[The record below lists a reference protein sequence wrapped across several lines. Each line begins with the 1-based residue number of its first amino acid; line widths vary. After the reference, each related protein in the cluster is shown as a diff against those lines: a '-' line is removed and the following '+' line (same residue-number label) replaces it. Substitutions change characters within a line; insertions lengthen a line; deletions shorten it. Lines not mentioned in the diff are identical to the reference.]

1 MNRQHRAPFLTT
13 QLFLLTSLASV
24 AWLAAGCDVPPSST
38 ETGKTEAPV
47 LLTAALTT
55 PFTTPSQAQLATAVG
70 SDRVFNV
77 WLGQTTAGLQVVGQM
92 FDFNGTSL
100 GAAKVYTN
108 TTHDKF
114 TPSVAYDGVGKFLIA
129 YGDRYSQTDDD
140 ILGIIVD
147 STGAL
152 VTTSL
157 IDFSTAF
164 DQQANVIY
172 VGSPINKWLATYQRN
187 PPSGNYSVLS
197 VYIDA
202 TGARGTSGTIVS
214 DPNLP
219 ITPQAAYST
228 ATGRLVY
235 AWSLGNGSLQMRGA
249 STAFALG
256 GVSTF
261 PLLAGHM
268 YEYQSLVYQPNISE
282 FGLAWLEEEPFI
294 DSGRAVRLRTFPIGC
309 EKLACANAESP
320 TQITTSATI
329 TDVNGP
335 RLTALGNLFII
346 HNGQGGPNL
355 PNGRNIKF
363 TSLNASGVVSTINTS
378 FVPACST
385 AITDK
390 LGLQYFVQAGSNST
404 ASRTNVFYDAFCPT
418 TTVVRGQLET
428 TTFSRTSYTVSN

>member
-1 MNRQHRAPFLTT
+1 MNRSQRALILTT
-13 QLFLLTSLASV
+13 QVLLLSV
-24 AWLAAGCDVPPSST
+24 AAAGCDVPPSADG
-38 ETGKTEAPV
+38 EKEAPV
-47 LLTAALTT
+47 LRTAALTE
-55 PFTTPSQAQLATAVG
+55 PFTTPAQAQLATAVG

-77 WLGQTTAGLQVVGQM
+77 WLGQTATGLQVVGQM
-92 FDFNGTSL
+92 FDFAGASL
-100 GAAKVYTN
+100 GPARVYTS

-157 IDFSTAF
+157 VDFTTAF

-172 VGSPINKWLATYQRN
+172 VGGAINKWLVTYQRN
-187 PPSGNYSVLS
+187 PSAGNRLVLS

-202 TGARGTSGTIVS
+202 AGARGTSGTIVS
-214 DPNLP
+214 DPNLE

-228 ATGRLVY
+228 ATGRLLY
-235 AWSLGNGSLQMRGA
+235 AWSLGNGNLQLRGS
-249 STAFALG
+249 STAFAVG
-256 GVSTF
+256 GVSTI
-261 PLLAGHM
+261 PLAAGHM
-268 YEYQSLVYQPNISE
+268 YEYLSLVYQPNTSA

-294 DSGRAVRLRTFPIGC
+294 DSGRAVRLRTFASGC
-309 EKLACANAESP
+309 EKLACANAEQP
-320 TQITTSATI
+320 TMITTSATI

-335 RLTALGNLFII
+335 RLTALGQVFVI

-363 TSLNASGVVSTINTS
+363 TSFNASGVVSTINTS

-385 AITDK
+385 NLTDK
-390 LGLQYFVQAGSNST
+390 LGLQYFLQAASNST
-404 ASRTNVFYDAFCPT
+404 ASRTNIFYDAFCPT